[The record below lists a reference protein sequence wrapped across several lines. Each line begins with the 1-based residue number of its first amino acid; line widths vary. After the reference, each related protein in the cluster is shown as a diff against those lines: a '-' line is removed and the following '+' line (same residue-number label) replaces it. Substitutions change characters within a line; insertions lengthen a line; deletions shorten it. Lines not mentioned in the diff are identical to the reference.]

1 MKGVFNIS
9 NIKMYTPIK
18 IKKKENLKNIKNFI
32 IKANTPY
39 LYSNYLKNNNK
50 NIIKSNNKFLKTD
63 INKEKN
69 INDNKIKIKALLNK
83 NMDFLNKRKSFPIR
97 NHINNNNQLNCI
109 ITNNRYRINNNLKE
123 KRSFTYNF
131 IKDTQRV
138 HYSTIILR
146 KKNKNKNILNKT
158 NYDLTYFSN
167 LYNKTQKSNNTKSF
181 NENKKIKNY
190 ITKKILNNN
199 YLRPKQNL
207 IKYESNEKNNE
218 SRYNKNSIY
227 ENSLKLKNKLI
238 DSPDSLFY
246 YIYNYINDKKN
257 KDNLE
262 KNIFYSKIDMK
273 KKFKYYKKDLEKL
286 EEGTNFEI
294 YYLKRQVIPEKETK
308 LFIK

>member
-1 MKGVFNIS
+1 
-9 NIKMYTPIK
+9 
-18 IKKKENLKNIKNFI
+18 
-32 IKANTPY
+32 
-39 LYSNYLKNNNK
+39 
-50 NIIKSNNKFLKTD
+50 
-63 INKEKN
+63 
-69 INDNKIKIKALLNK
+69 
-83 NMDFLNKRKSFPIR
+83 MDFSNKRKLFPIR

-138 HYSTIILR
+138 HYSTIIWR
-146 KKNKNKNILNKT
+146 KKNKNKKILNKT
-158 NYDLTYFSN
+158 NYDSTYFSN
-167 LYNKTQKSNNTKSF
+167 LYNKIQKSNNVKSF

-190 ITKKILNNN
+190 FTKKSLNNN
-199 YLRPKQNL
+199 CLRPKQYL

-218 SRYNKNSIY
+218 SKYNKNSIY

-262 KNIFYSKIDMK
+262 QKIFYSKIDMK

-286 EEGTNFEI
+286 EEGTNYEI
-294 YYLKRQVIPEKETK
+294 YYLKRQVIPEQETK